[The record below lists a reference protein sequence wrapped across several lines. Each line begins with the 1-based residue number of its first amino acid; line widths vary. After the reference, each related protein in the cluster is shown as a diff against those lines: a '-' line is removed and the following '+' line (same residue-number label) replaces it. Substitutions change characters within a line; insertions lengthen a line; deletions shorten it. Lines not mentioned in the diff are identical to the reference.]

1 MSQWTKTSFRV
12 LKGEKVIGEYVLTAA
27 PSAVYGTDGRFSGTL
42 SSGLVQDSFWKAVRQ
57 IPGGTDMTGT
67 KLVVTAIVNG
77 VTYTVTANA
86 TGAGKFVNIP
96 EVVTA
101 PPKTGDDS
109 RSLSGLL
116 LMLSGL
122 ILAAAVLRNRKEQA
136 GL

>member
-1 MSQWTKTSFRV
+1 
-12 LKGEKVIGEYVLTAA
+12 
-27 PSAVYGTDGRFSGTL
+27 
-42 SSGLVQDSFWKAVRQ
+42 
-57 IPGGTDMTGT
+57 MTGT

-86 TGAGKFVNIP
+86 TGAGKFVTIP

-109 RSLSGLL
+109 RAMSGLL